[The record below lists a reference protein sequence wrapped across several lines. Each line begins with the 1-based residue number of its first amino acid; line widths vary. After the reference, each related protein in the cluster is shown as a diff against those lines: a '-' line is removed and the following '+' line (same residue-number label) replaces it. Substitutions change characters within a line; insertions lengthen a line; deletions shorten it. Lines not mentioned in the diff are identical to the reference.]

1 MDPRPIKIY
10 THGDVPR
17 LRYIAGIILSDILG
31 LSWEIVTDRR
41 KLGKHAVINYSAE
54 AISGAFKISP
64 CNMLFETGVRSQEI
78 VMGEWKGLPV
88 FFQEPPAAD
97 IPFDIFAASFY
108 MVSRYEE
115 YLEFQPDE
123 HGRFKASSSLAFRN
137 NFLTIP
143 VVDLWAREFAKA
155 LLKSYPTIAFR
166 RNEFS
171 ALLTIDSDQP
181 FAYLGKSLLKSF
193 GGLIR
198 DFTAGDGHADDRFK
212 VVTHEKKD
220 PFEVYD
226 YISESIE
233 KQKAEV
239 IFFFPTGDHSKY
251 DINPSWKNEEYRLLV
266 NRILKKFRT
275 GLHPSY
281 QSHGS
286 YNLLERELARLKSI
300 TGKEINSSRFH
311 YIRLSFPSSYRHLIN
326 AGILE
331 DYSMGFPDEPGFR
344 AGIARSFCFYDVTE
358 DRQTDLKIV
367 PFQVMDATLYKYKNL
382 DAVASKGVI
391 TSLIDQTRIAG
402 GQFVSLWHNTSL
414 LETPEWKGWRE
425 LFESMLQMQQS

>member
-10 THGDVPR
+10 SHREVPR
-17 LRYIAGIILSDILG
+17 LRYIAGIILGDMLG

-41 KLGKHAVINYSAE
+41 KLGKHPVINYSTE
-54 AISGAFKISP
+54 AIPGSFQILP
-64 CNMLFETGVRSQEI
+64 FTLLFETGIRSQEI
-78 VMGEWKGLPV
+78 VMSEWKGLPV
-88 FFQEPPAAD
+88 FFSEPPVAD
-97 IPFDIFAASFY
+97 LPFDILSASFY

-143 VVDLWAREFAKA
+143 VVDLWAREFARA
-155 LLKSYPTIAFR
+155 LLKRYPTLAFR

-181 FAYLGKSLLKSF
+181 FAYLGKSLMSSF
-193 GGLIR
+193 GGMIR
-198 DFTAGDGHADDRFK
+198 DLTSGDGHAGDRYK

-226 YISESIE
+226 YITESIE
-233 KQKAEV
+233 KYNTEA
-239 IFFFPTGDHSKY
+239 IFFFPTGDHSKH
-251 DINPSWKNEEYRLLV
+251 DMNPSWKNEEYRLLV
-266 NRILKKFRT
+266 NSISDKFRS

-281 QSHGS
+281 HSHGS
-286 YNLLERELARLKSI
+286 YKLLEQELERLKSI
-300 TGKEINSSRFH
+300 TGKEIDSSRFH
-311 YIRLSFPSSYRHLIN
+311 YIRLSFPSSYRGLIK
-326 AGILE
+326 AGIRE

-344 AGIARSFCFYDVTE
+344 AGIARPYFFYDVAE
-358 DRQTDLKIV
+358 ERQTDLEIV
-367 PFQVMDATLYKYKNL
+367 PFQVMDATLFQYKNL
-382 DAVASKGVI
+382 DPAASKEI
-391 TSLIDQTRIAG
+391 IINLADQIKRVG

-425 LFESMLQMQQS
+425 IFESILQLQKS